1 MIKIYVYYKY
11 IYIYT
16 KHKEIQEIGTI
27 WTAPHRRREALQL
40 RRDLSLGP
48 LQLTERSTAP
58 RVPLSSDLMGFTM
71 DWFKGKS
78 TGNHGF
84 YHQI

>member
-1 MIKIYVYYKY
+1 MYTIN

-58 RVPLSSDLMGFTM
+58 RVPLSSDLMGFTI
-71 DWFKGKS
+71 WL
-78 TGNHGF
+78 
-84 YHQI
+84 